1 MFSWSHTTKQ
11 RYGTKTILFEYSKSL
26 KWQFMWA
33 LHTFTRTSSHF
44 FFNLHEKLLNQGEKM
59 FNSFNGLEP
68 TCIVQT
74 CHVVLQLQP
83 IRNLVSDSWVY
94 YHCFDLSVIFNRV
107 LQFTDLASEAQF
119 IFLPLSSRSAFEI
132 KAACS
137 EVDWGSYESFV
148 IQRRMYYSRIC
159 VCVWERESLTIW
171 PLSAAWAEVLLTVM
185 TSWLTGQLCICTRE
199 DQKQKEAGYC
209 DVWPA
214 LWEEKKQTLFKLL
227 LDLTTLII
235 QSIQL

>member
-1 MFSWSHTTKQ
+1 MV
-11 RYGTKTILFEYSKSL
+11 
-26 KWQFMWA
+26 
-33 LHTFTRTSSHF
+33 
-44 FFNLHEKLLNQGEKM
+44 LNQPALSKPAM
-59 FNSFNGLEP
+59 LYLP
-68 TCIVQT
+68 CCIT
-74 CHVVLQLQP
+74 TAANKKLSEWLMSVLPLFWFVC
-83 IRNLVSDSWVY
+83 N
-94 YHCFDLSVIFNRV
+94 FNRV

-159 VCVWERESLTIW
+159 VCVCERESLTIW

-214 LWEEKKQTLFKLL
+214 LWEEKKQILFKLL

>member
-1 MFSWSHTTKQ
+1 
-11 RYGTKTILFEYSKSL
+11 
-26 KWQFMWA
+26 
-33 LHTFTRTSSHF
+33 
-44 FFNLHEKLLNQGEKM
+44 M

-74 CHVVLQLQP
+74 CHVVLLLQP
-83 IRNLVSDSWVY
+83 IRNSVTDSWVY

-107 LQFTDLASEAQF
+107 LQFADLASEAQF

-159 VCVWERESLTIW
+159 VCVCVWASPSGLHPQPEPRSCWQSW
-171 PLSAAWAEVLLTVM
+171 PAGWLDNCAFVPEKTRSRRRRVTVM
-185 TSWLTGQLCICTRE
+185 SDPHCGRKKKTRL
-199 DQKQKEAGYC
+199 Y
-209 DVWPA
+209 
-214 LWEEKKQTLFKLL
+214 LNFY
-227 LDLTTLII
+227 
-235 QSIQL
+235 